1 MGFTAAVNSG
11 KSSKRRE
18 DGQVQ
23 PAQQHQGEERNEDT
37 HRASQGRMVV
47 LVAGSNAEHVSEH
60 LHVGRGPFMRF
71 RVTEWTSFPI
81 KSAAA
86 LTFHQRSL
94 RPAAFARSERPGNT
108 VETALGDPWTM
119 KPSARKTPA
128 SELSCEVCGLMPE
141 PTRTRL
147 TLANVAVMLPIELL
161 VHALVVD
168 TQLPYLAKVLV
179 LTVTATVLVIW
190 VAEPSAARM
199 LRGWLHAPALRDRRK
214 LTAAPA
220 LWRARTVLRDDP
232 GSLQKVTKALA
243 RTGTNILSIH
253 VHPVED
259 GVLDEFV
266 LSAPGHLGER
276 ALLDALHDG
285 GGTRPHVWPT
295 TALAMADGQTK
306 ALSLA
311 ARIADAPDEL
321 PLAVAELLRAR
332 ILSPAEALLERYD
345 AGTRLKIPTAWHG
358 PITFVRQG
366 EPFTPAESARAH
378 RLAELAEILS
388 HRPAAVR

>member
-1 MGFTAAVNSG
+1 
-11 KSSKRRE
+11 
-18 DGQVQ
+18 
-23 PAQQHQGEERNEDT
+23 
-37 HRASQGRMVV
+37 
-47 LVAGSNAEHVSEH
+47 
-60 LHVGRGPFMRF
+60 
-71 RVTEWTSFPI
+71 
-81 KSAAA
+81 
-86 LTFHQRSL
+86 
-94 RPAAFARSERPGNT
+94 
-108 VETALGDPWTM
+108 M
-119 KPSARKTPA
+119 KPSGSKTPA

-141 PTRTRL
+141 PTRARL

-190 VAEPSAARM
+190 VAEPSAARV
-199 LRGWLHAPALRDRRK
+199 LRGWLHAPALRQRRR
-214 LTAAPA
+214 LAGAPA
-220 LWRARTVLRDDP
+220 LWRARTVLQDEP
-232 GSLQKVTKALA
+232 GSLQKITKALA
-243 RTGTNILSIH
+243 RLDTNILSIH
-253 VHPVED
+253 VHPVAG

-266 LSAPGHLGER
+266 LSTPGGVDEYQ
-276 ALLDALHDG
+276 LLEALHQA
-285 GGTRPHVWPT
+285 GGTHSHAWPT

-332 ILSPAEALLERYD
+332 ILSPAEALLERHD

-358 PITFVRQG
+358 PITFVRPG

-388 HRPAAVR
+388 HRPAGSPQ